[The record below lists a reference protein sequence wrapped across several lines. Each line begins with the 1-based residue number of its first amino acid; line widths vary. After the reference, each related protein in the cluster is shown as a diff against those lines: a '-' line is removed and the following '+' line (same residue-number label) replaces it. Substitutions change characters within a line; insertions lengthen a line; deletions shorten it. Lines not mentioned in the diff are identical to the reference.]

1 MLYVYTRHL
10 VKCAHSG
17 DAHWR
22 RCHCPKWIRG
32 VLLNGTKIRRSTQT
46 GNWEAAEKLAR
57 ELENEIDPERE
68 KIEARREFTLREAVE
83 TFLGDQKAR
92 GLGKETQKKYLGFL
106 ERQFLVW
113 ADSRKMKF
121 LAKVNPAELTKF
133 RASWTNGE
141 TTTHRKH
148 EMLASFF
155 RFCQRNELI
164 GKNPMD
170 ALKRPKTPDVVPT
183 DYFRRDEIEKIIAAT
198 FKYEFGGGNDC
209 QFRGLRL
216 RAMSLLM
223 RWGGLSILDATK
235 LEREH
240 LSKDDQGDDQIFLY
254 RAKTGVPVAV
264 VVPPDVADV
273 LRSVPNDN
281 PRYFFWS
288 GNGDPRSARKA
299 FQRSFWKLFKL
310 ANIRREDGSRK
321 RCHPHMFRD
330 TFAVELLLAGNPIDQ
345 VSLLLGH
352 SSVKITERH
361 YAPFCKARQ
370 QQLTAA
376 VKRSWRV
383 REPRAGAT
391 GQPEPGPMSPPPT
404 MIQ

>member
-1 MLYVYTRHL
+1 MLHVYTRHIA
-10 VKCAHSG
+10 KCDHSR
-17 DAHWR
+17 DPHWR

-32 VLLNGTKIRRSTQT
+32 LLLNGKKLRHSPQT
-46 GNWEAAEKLAR
+46 GSWENAEKLAR
-57 ELENEIDPERE
+57 KLEAEIDTERE
-68 KIEARREFTLREAVE
+68 KTEARREFTLREGVE
-83 TFLGDQKAR
+83 MFLGDQQAR
-92 GLGKETQKKYLGFL
+92 GLGKETQKKYRGFL

-121 LAKVNPAELTKF
+121 LVKVNPAELTKF
-133 RASWTNGE
+133 RVSWSNGE

-148 EMLASFF
+148 EMLASFL
-155 RFCQRNELI
+155 RFCQQNELI
-164 GKNPMD
+164 NKNPID
-170 ALKRPKTPDVVPT
+170 ALKKPKTPDVVPT
-183 DYFRRDEIEKIIAAT
+183 DYFRRDEVEKIISAT
-198 FKYEFGGGNDC
+198 YEYDFGGGNDC

-223 RWGGLSILDATK
+223 RWGGFSILDATK

-240 LSKDDQGDDQIFLY
+240 LSKDDEGDDQIFLY
-254 RAKTGVPVAV
+254 RAKTGVPVSV
-264 VVPPDVADV
+264 VIPPDVADL

-288 GNGDPRSARKA
+288 GHGDPRSARKS
-299 FQRSFWKLFKL
+299 FQRSFWKLFRL
-310 ANIRREDGSRK
+310 ANLRREDGTRK

-370 QQLTAA
+370 QQLAAA
-376 VKRSWRV
+376 VKRSWAV
-383 REPRAGAT
+383 REPKVGSERRS
-391 GQPEPGPMSPPPT
+391 EPGPVNPPL

>member
-1 MLYVYTRHL
+1 MLHVYTRHL
-10 VKCAHSG
+10 PGCEHAC
-17 DAHWR
+17 DPHWR

-32 VLLNGTKIRRSTQT
+32 LLLNGEKIRRSAQT
-46 GNWEAAEKLAR
+46 HSWENAEKLAR
-57 ELENEIDPERE
+57 KLEADVDPERV
-68 KIEARREFTLREAVE
+68 KIEARREVTLREAVE

-92 GLGKETQKKYLGFL
+92 GLGLETQKKYRGFL

-113 ADSRKMKF
+113 AAARKMKF
-121 LAKVNPAELTKF
+121 LAALCPAELTRF
-133 RASWTNGE
+133 RAGWSNGE

-155 RFCQRNELI
+155 RFCQRNELM

-170 ALKRPKTPDVVPT
+170 ALKKPKTPDIVPT
-183 DYFRRDEIEKIIAAT
+183 DYFLPEEFEKIVAAT
-198 FKYEFGGGNDC
+198 RKYEFGGGIDC
-209 QFRGLRL
+209 RFRGLRL
-216 RAMSLLM
+216 RAMALLM
-223 RWGGLSILDATK
+223 RWAGLSILDATK
-235 LEREH
+235 LERAA
-240 LSKDDQGDDQIFLY
+240 LSTNEEGDDEIFLY
-254 RAKTGVPVAV
+254 RAKTGVPVYV
-264 VVPPDVADV
+264 VIPPDVAEL
-273 LRSVPNDN
+273 LRSLPNSN

-299 FQRSFWKLFKL
+299 LQRSFWKLFQL
-310 ANIRREDGSRK
+310 ANIRRTDGSSK

-376 VKRSWRV
+376 VKRSWAR
-383 REPRAGAT
+383 RETRAAPARHA
-391 GQPEPGPMSPPPT
+391 QPGPSRPPLL
-404 MIQ
+404 IQ